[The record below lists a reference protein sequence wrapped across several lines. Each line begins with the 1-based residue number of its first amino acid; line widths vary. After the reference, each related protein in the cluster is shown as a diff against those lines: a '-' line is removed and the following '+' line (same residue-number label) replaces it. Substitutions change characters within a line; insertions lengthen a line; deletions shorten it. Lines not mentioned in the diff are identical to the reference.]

1 MCTGF
6 SVVFMTFYMY
16 MYVCIVND
24 VLHIKYFNT
33 ITDIKQ
39 KLLLIMHSLLWTQAL
54 WLLCG

>member
-39 KLLLIMHSLLWTQAL
+39 KLLLI
-54 WLLCG
+54 